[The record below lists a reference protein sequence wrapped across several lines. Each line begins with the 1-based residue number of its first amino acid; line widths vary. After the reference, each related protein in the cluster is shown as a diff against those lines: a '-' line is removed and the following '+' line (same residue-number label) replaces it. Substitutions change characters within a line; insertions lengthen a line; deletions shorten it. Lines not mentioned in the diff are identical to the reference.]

1 MQQKGDPPAEE
12 TWEYTDVIGN
22 RLKVIG
28 YFQKPITDDPWP
40 ITDESGETME
50 ERKKIAAAAAVL
62 NYIATE
68 EEAICIQS
76 MAAPGVKPTPVPS
89 AGAPVRLWGASGRQA
104 QMQMRNLMQ
113 MRTFK

>member
-1 MQQKGDPPAEE
+1 
-12 TWEYTDVIGN
+12 
-22 RLKVIG
+22 
-28 YFQKPITDDPWP
+28 
-40 ITDESGETME
+40 ME

-76 MAAPGVKPTPVPS
+76 MAVPGVKPTPVPS